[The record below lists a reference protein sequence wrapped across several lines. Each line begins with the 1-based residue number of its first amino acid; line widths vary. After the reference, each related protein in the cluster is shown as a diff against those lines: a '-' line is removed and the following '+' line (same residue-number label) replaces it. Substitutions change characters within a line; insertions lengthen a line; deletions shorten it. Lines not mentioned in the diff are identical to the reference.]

1 MSQKQYASG
10 KYAIAICD
18 ICGFRYPLLELRMEP
33 ISAYGSP
40 SNAPSNLMACPT
52 CYDPPHP
59 QSFLD
64 LAVQAAG
71 SDAQQLRNP
80 RTDIFPKAFPI
91 KYTLLNQLYNNGT
104 NPLTLARGFGG
115 LIKAA
120 GTFAG
125 YSATA
130 TPPVG
135 ITVHSVTLPSPSYA
149 VLSISV
155 DPAMA
160 VGEYLMNIVDQ
171 QGNSTAG
178 QLLIV

>member
-1 MSQKQYASG
+1 MAQKQYASG
-10 KYAIAICD
+10 RFALGICD
-18 ICGFRYPLLELRMEP
+18 TCGFRFPLHELRMEP

-40 SNAPSNLMACPT
+40 SNAPSGIKDCPS
-52 CYDPPHP
+52 CYDGANSL
-59 QSFLD
+59 SFLP

-71 SDAQQLRNP
+71 SDAQQLFQP
-80 RTDIFPKAFPI
+80 RPDQFPVAHPV
-91 KYTLLNQLYNNGT
+91 KYTLIGQLYNNGQFLSL
-104 NPLTLARGFGG
+104 PRGFNG

-149 VLSISV
+149 VLNISV
-155 DPAMA
+155 DSGMA
-160 VGEYLMNIVDQ
+160 IGEYLMNIVDQ

-178 QLLIV
+178 QLIIV